1 MADESNVNPEGAA
14 QAEQANKDAEK
25 AQADALKA
33 LGKTVSVEFKR
44 PLSFGGVDYAVGT
57 HNVPVAAIEADQWF
71 FDAHVKDGNVVPGD
85 AGTAAD
91 GNPAAVKPRPAAKT
105 AGKR

>member
-1 MADESNVNPEGAA
+1 MAAEPNVNPEGAA

-25 AQADALKA
+25 AQAEALDA

-44 PLSFGGVDYAVGT
+44 PLAIGGVDYAVGT

-71 FDAHVKDGNVVPGD
+71 FDEHAKAGNVVPGD
-85 AGTAAD
+85 SGTAAD
-91 GNPAAVKPRPAAKT
+91 GSPAAVKRQPATKT
-105 AGKR
+105 AKR